1 MSPARRAAF
10 AVSVRGTNESGK
22 LTYSLYKISFKAGR
36 PHKCRRTTSSPE
48 IPIPENSTFYIHHP
62 ADKFGSRVTSLGRG
76 LEQAFLRY
84 QKFAARERRKEDR
97 LPPLASSGAEECAE
111 RVLIADAVTRHLAM
125 IAERGLSAATH
136 AAHKSALEDFSAS
149 CRKTFVDE
157 IVRDDVVLYLSRMK
171 QNLKQRRSGQQ
182 NFTLRGRLALLDSF
196 LGQYEKTKLLSRK
209 EWPVAVKT
217 TPTVYTQ
224 EKWTAIMDA
233 TIARKGDADGLI
245 ARKAEE
251 RIRLA
256 FFRFTAC
263 LDMEVATAEYS
274 DIDTKTCLFHVKAK
288 PHLNWQP
295 KRLVEREIVLP
306 AEFVKRLLA
315 RRNAKNSSRLL
326 FPNAVGN
333 VDHNL
338 IGFLRSAAK
347 RARIAEHV
355 TFHKIRRTTA
365 FDYAARFGIANCLK
379 LLGCSSVAM
388 TTRYGEAAD
397 MTSPDRRKD
406 LEEFFSGLVAR

>member
-1 MSPARRAAF
+1 
-10 AVSVRGTNESGK
+10 
-22 LTYSLYKISFKAGR
+22 
-36 PHKCRRTTSSPE
+36 
-48 IPIPENSTFYIHHP
+48 
-62 ADKFGSRVTSLGRG
+62 
-76 LEQAFLRY
+76 LRY
-84 QKFAARERRKEDR
+84 QKFQAKEQRKEGR
-97 LPPLASSGAEECAE
+97 LPPLESPGAEESAQ

-125 IAERGLSAATH
+125 VAERGLSAA
-136 AAHKSALEDFSAS
+136 ARKSTLEDFRAS

-157 IVRDDVVLYLSRMK
+157 IVRNDVVLYLSRMK
-171 QNLKQRRSGQQ
+171 QNLRQRRSGER
-182 NFTLRGRLALLDSF
+182 NFTLRGRPALLNIF

-209 EWPVAVKT
+209 DWPTAVKT
-217 TPTVYTQ
+217 KPTVYTQ
-224 EKWTAIMDA
+224 EKRTAIMDA
-233 TIARKGDADGLI
+233 TIARNGDTDGLI

-263 LDMEVATAEYS
+263 LDMKVATAEYS
-274 DIDTKTCLFHVKAK
+274 DIDAKTCLFHVKTT

-306 AEFVKRLLA
+306 AEFAKRLLA
-315 RRNAKNSSRLL
+315 RRDVENSSRLL
-326 FPNAVGN
+326 FPNAIGN

-338 IGFLRSAAK
+338 IGFLKSAAK

-388 TTRYGEAAD
+388 TTRYGDAED
-397 MTSPDRRKD
+397 MTSPDRRKEM
-406 LEEFFSGLVAR
+406 EEFLSRFVAR